1 MNRQRIVLCICAVLA
16 ICIWASVLFSSS
28 KTLDVTF
35 MDVGEGLCAV
45 IRTPSG
51 KTIVF
56 DCGTSTWRD
65 DESVGDKLVAPYLQS
80 MGVNNIDVAVLSH
93 PHADHTSG
101 YSRLLQQIPAK
112 TVLDIGVKDKSP
124 YYKNFLNTI
133 KSSGSHYRI
142 AEKGQVIDMN
152 DGVVLQVLNP
162 DPIRQY
168 SDLNNKS
175 IVLRLTYKK
184 TSFLFMADTEC
195 ETEDYMLSD
204 NSSISAQILQ
214 IGHHGS
220 AKSTSPVFLEA
231 VQPQAAVISCGRNND
246 YGHPSDKL
254 IDRLAGA
261 GVRIYRTDKN
271 GAISFSTDGE
281 SIKVHTF
288 RKFR

>member
-28 KTLDVTF
+28 KTLDITF

-175 IVLRLTYKK
+175 IVLKLTYKK

-254 IDRLAGA
+254 IDRLGGA

-288 RKFR
+288 RNFR